1 MRTCK
6 PFARRAFGLGVLS
19 GCLLTWTALAQ
30 ADPEVTLTR
39 LDCGNE
45 PAPMN
50 VDGYSDTYAYKG
62 LVLQVTYSCYLIKHG
77 SDYML
82 WDTGNPVG
90 SGAAAPKVSLV
101 DLLSQVKVSPDQV
114 RYVGI
119 SHYHPDHSGQA
130 NFFPKSTLLIG
141 KGDWD
146 ELTATQPPPGVDP
159 AVFAT
164 WRAPFAPWL
173 AGGGKV
179 EMLTGTDKNVFHDGT
194 VVMLSTPG
202 HTPGHHSLLV
212 RLSEMGYVLLTG
224 DAAHFRENYER
235 NGVPRGNFNRADTLA
250 SLDRLKEIENNLHA
264 TVIIAHDARDIGK
277 LPAFPAAAH

>member
-1 MRTCK
+1 MRTSK
-6 PFARRAFGLGVLS
+6 SLLRRATGLA
-19 GCLLTWTALAQ
+19 GCLLALTALAQ
-30 ADPEVTLTR
+30 AGPEVTLTR

-45 PAPMN
+45 PAPVN
-50 VDGYSDTYAYKG
+50 VAGYSDTYAYKD
-62 LVLQVTYSCYLIKHG
+62 LKLQITYSCYLIKHG

-90 SGAAAPKVSLV
+90 SGPAAPAVSLL
-101 DLLSQVKVSPDQV
+101 DLLSQLRVNPAQV
-114 RYVGI
+114 RYIGI

-130 NFFPKSTLLIG
+130 SSFPKSTLLIG

-146 ELTATQPPPGVDP
+146 ALNATQTPQGMDP
-159 AVFAT
+159 AEFAT
-164 WRAPFAPWL
+164 WRTPFAPWIS
-173 AGGGKV
+173 GGGRV
-179 EMLTGTDKNVFHDGT
+179 EALTDTETNIFHDGT

-212 RLSEMGYVLLTG
+212 KLKKMGYVLLTG

-250 SLDRLKEIENNLHA
+250 SLDRLKEIEKNLHA
-264 TVIIAHDARDIGK
+264 TVIIGHDARDIGK
-277 LPAFPAAAH
+277 LPAFPAAAR